1 MVRLN
6 ELMRK
11 IARKSAKRYEQAVR
25 VNAEQDDY
33 EYLVSFDEWCERN
46 GVAPWKEKNMF
57 DKMLGDKKMNYQP
70 FENYLE
76 NYKRAA
82 LMEM

>member
-33 EYLVSFDEWCERN
+33 EYLVSFDEWCEQN

-57 DKMLGDKKMNYQP
+57 DKMLKDSNMKYES
-70 FENYLE
+70 FDNYLE